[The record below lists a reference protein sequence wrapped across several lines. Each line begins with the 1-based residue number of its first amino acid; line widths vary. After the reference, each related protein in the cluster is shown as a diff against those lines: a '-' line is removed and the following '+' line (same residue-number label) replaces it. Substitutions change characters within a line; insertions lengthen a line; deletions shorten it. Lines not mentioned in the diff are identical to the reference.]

1 MYCRWLISAQYFRFK
16 TLVSLDDNER
26 CMYDVRWHVLN
37 HRIHEKTKWVRVLQ
51 RISKFNKVGNTL
63 CYIRCLMRF
72 ELSHITRTRTKHKSF
87 THRFFLDK
95 FKIREHS
102 LSSRFQT
109 RRFKTNILHVTV
121 SYIAGS
127 LSTAIISY
135 KGTTLL

>member
-1 MYCRWLISAQYFRFK
+1 MTYKLRRLIKAQYFRFK
-16 TLVSLDDNER
+16 TLVSLDDNDR
-26 CMYDVRWHVLN
+26 CMYDVRRYVLN
-37 HRIHEKTKWVRVLQ
+37 HEKTKLVMVL
-51 RISKFNKVGNTL
+51 RKIGKFNKVANTL
-63 CYIRCLMRF
+63 CYIRCLMSF
-72 ELSHITRTRTKHKSF
+72 ESSHITRTRTKHKSF